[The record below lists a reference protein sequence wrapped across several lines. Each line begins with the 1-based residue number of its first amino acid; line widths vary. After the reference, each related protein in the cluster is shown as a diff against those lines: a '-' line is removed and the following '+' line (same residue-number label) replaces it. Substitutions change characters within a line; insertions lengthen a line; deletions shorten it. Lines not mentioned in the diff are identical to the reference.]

1 MDAAEREALE
11 AELRRQFDAG
21 DLNAVAT
28 AAIRAYGPELYG
40 FLVGLARDA
49 DAAAEIFAGACEK
62 LWRALPDFRWESSL
76 RVWAYAITRNH
87 FHRWTRD
94 RDKQR
99 RQVPL
104 SQAQQLSALVVKERT
119 GTAAHL
125 RTEVKDSF
133 AKLRE
138 TLAPDD
144 QLLLGLRLDGDM
156 AWNDIARVLAGD
168 DAATPSVREVAALRK
183 RFERLKKQVR
193 ELAREHKLVR

>member
-1 MDAAEREALE
+1 MNAAERETLE

-21 DLNAVAT
+21 ELHAVAT

-49 DAAAEIFAGACEK
+49 DAAADLFGGACEK
-62 LWRALPDFRWESSL
+62 LWRGLPAFRWESTL
-76 RVWAYAITRNH
+76 RVWAYTITRHH
-87 FHRWTRD
+87 FLHWTRD

-104 SQAQQLSALVVKERT
+104 SEARQLSALVVKERT

-125 RTEVKDSF
+125 RTEVKDGF

-156 AWNDIARVLAGD
+156 TWTDIARVLAGD

-183 RFERLKKQVR
+183 RYERLKKQVR
-193 ELAREHKLVR
+193 ELAREHKLVP